1 MFDGGECQCVSWFIR
16 DKPRQKTKNT
26 KKKTSDKC
34 DLLYRIVWLI
44 CTKKNEF
51 KRYER
56 ACVTKDRTIKVKLMQ
71 NESFISV
78 TLTQETDVVYF
89 YPCL

>member
-1 MFDGGECQCVSWFIR
+1 MRVDLLEISLV
-16 DKPRQKTKNT
+16 
-26 KKKTSDKC
+26 KKKTKHKETSNKC
-34 DLLYRIVWLI
+34 DLLYLFFLTNLYEKIN
-44 CTKKNEF
+44 KF

-56 ACVTKDRTIKVKLMQ
+56 ACVTKERTIKVKLDAKR
-71 NESFISV
+71 NFISV